1 MTDILIVGAGPAGLT
16 AALYARRAEK
26 SVLILEKDNFGG
38 QINFS
43 PKIENYPGF
52 QTVSGTELADHMV
65 EQVLAQGAELELEEA
80 LSIEKKDGYFAV
92 TTDCGVREARAVI
105 LATGAKHR
113 QLGLE
118 KENDLSGISYCA
130 VCDGAFY
137 KGQKVGMVGGGNS
150 ALQEVIL
157 LSELCTEVTVIQ
169 NLPFLTG
176 EKKLCDIVTRLPN
189 VRILLGRK
197 VTALLGEDSLTGVE
211 VTSEAGEKESL
222 SLDGLFVAIGLAPEN
237 HAFENLLELDPVG
250 YVTSNEACT
259 TRTEGLFTAG
269 DCRTKSIRQIS
280 TAISDGATAALSAV
294 RYLDSL

>member
-92 TTDCGVREARAVI
+92 TTDSCIREARAVI

-157 LSELCTEVTVIQ
+157 LSELCSEVTVIQ

-176 EKKLCDIVTRLPN
+176 EKKLCDIVSGLPN
-189 VRILLGRK
+189 VKILLGRK
-197 VTALLGEDSLTGVE
+197 VTAHLGDDSLTGVE
-211 VTSEAGEKESL
+211 ISSDDGEKESL

-237 HAFENLLELDPVG
+237 RAFENLLELDPIG
-250 YVTSNEACT
+250 YITSTEACT
-259 TRTEGLFTAG
+259 TRTDGVFTAG

-280 TAISDGATAALSAV
+280 TAIADGATAALSAV